1 MADVT
6 ILTPY
11 YIDQPMPGLEALLE
25 SGWLLNRPALPAG
38 DPQEIMSVLHR
49 GLAERVQE
57 AVRRGDRPVS
67 VAGDCCSSIG
77 VLAGLQRAGVDPY
90 LIWLD
95 AHGDFNTWE
104 TTPSGFLGGMP
115 LAMLVG
121 LGEQRMPQAVAL
133 RNIPQRDV
141 LLCDGRDLDPGER
154 DLLARSQVLHVDRF
168 MGLLETGFPD
178 RPLYVHFDTDLID
191 PRQAPAMNY
200 PAAGGPSAEQVA
212 AAFRQLARTG
222 RLAAA
227 SLSSWNPAMDPDG
240 STQALCMG
248 LLAELLA

>member
-1 MADVT
+1 MTDAWV
-6 ILTPY
+6 LTPY

-25 SGWLLNRPALPAG
+25 PGWLLNRPVLPAG
-38 DPQEIMSVLHR
+38 DPQEIMFGLHR
-49 GLAERVQE
+49 SLADRVHE
-57 AVRRGDRPVS
+57 AVRRADRPVS

-77 VLAGLQRAGVDPY
+77 VLAGVQRAGVDPY

-121 LGEQRMPQAVAL
+121 LGEQRMPLAVAL

-154 DLLARSQVLHVDRF
+154 DLLASSQVLHVDCF
-168 MGLLETGFPD
+168 LDLLETRFPD

-212 AAFRQLARTG
+212 ALFRQIARTG

-227 SLSSWNPAMDPDG
+227 SLSSWNPALDPDG

-248 LLAELLA
+248 LLAELLT

>member
-1 MADVT
+1 V
-6 ILTPY
+6 
-11 YIDQPMPGLEALLE
+11 
-25 SGWLLNRPALPAG
+25 N
-38 DPQEIMSVLHR
+38 
-49 GLAERVQE
+49 
-57 AVRRGDRPVS
+57 
-67 VAGDCCSSIG
+67 
-77 VLAGLQRAGVDPY
+77 PY

-133 RNIPQRDV
+133 RNIHQRDV

-154 DLLARSQVLHVDRF
+154 DLLASSQVLHVDCF
-168 MGLLETGFPD
+168 LDLLETRFPD

-200 PAAGGPSAEQVA
+200 PAAGGPSSEQVA
-212 AAFRQLARTG
+212 ALFRQIARTG

-227 SLSSWNPAMDPDG
+227 SLSSWNPALDPDG

-248 LLAELLA
+248 LLAELLT